1 MPIRVVDMFCGAG
14 GSSAGFHLAAKS
26 CGVELELTAVNH
38 WPVAIA
44 THTLNHPDAR
54 HFCSNVYRLAPREA
68 VPVGELDLLMASPTC
83 TFHSRARGG
92 KPISRQQRYGRMTPT
107 QVLRW
112 AAELRPR
119 CLIVENVP
127 EFVDWGPVHPAAP
140 TARRCRA
147 ARCKAEKPCRA
158 RRGAYFRPWL
168 RRLRELGYAVE
179 WRVLNAA
186 DFGDATT
193 RQRFFL
199 IGRRDGKPIRW
210 PTPTHSR
217 KGNPDLFGAGARRWR
232 AAREVIDWSI
242 EGQSIFGRKRPL
254 SPKTIAR
261 IYAGAVKFGWPEPFL
276 VVLRQHMA
284 GRSLDDPLPTLTAGG
299 THVGLAQPLLF
310 QVNQGEGRARNI
322 RPASEPMQT
331 VVTRP
336 SLGVAEP
343 VVLRSDM
350 HKSHAGC
357 FRSQEDPLATLT
369 TRGGIGVAE
378 AVILP
383 QRDSNRPRGAG
394 EPVAGITTTS
404 RGIGLVQPFV
414 FANRTNNVP
423 KDPEAEPVPGI
434 TTTTGGGVVLVEP
447 FVLSQGAGG
456 APREASAPMPTIPGK
471 GAHALI
477 SPYYG
482 QSEARPADEPLG
494 TVTTR
499 DRFALVVPVTH
510 RDQANRARSLEDPLP
525 SVTGAR
531 RGELAFIAA
540 AFGEREGQ
548 APRVHSVEEP
558 APTLCATG
566 RIQLVEGYELDIR
579 FRMLQPHEL
588 AAAMGFDGYRF
599 TGTKEEVTKQIGNA
613 VAVRTAAALFG
624 ALMLGDR
631 ASEVACR
638 ARTS

>member
-1 MPIRVVDMFCGAG
+1 MRLRVVDMFCGAG
-14 GSSAGFHLAAKS
+14 GSSTGFARAAEAH
-26 CGVELELTAVNH
+26 GVELELTAVNH

-68 VPVGELDLLMASPTC
+68 VPAGELDLLMASPTC

-168 RRLRELGYAVE
+168 RRLRELGYQVE

-199 IGRRDGKPIRW
+199 LGRRDGKPIRW
-210 PTPTHSR
+210 PAPTHSR
-217 KGNPDLFGAGARRWR
+217 QGSPDLFGAGARRWR
-232 AAREVIDWSI
+232 AAREVIDWSL
-242 EGQSIFGRKRPL
+242 EGQSIFTRKRPL

-284 GRSLDDPLPTLTAGG
+284 GRSLDEPLPTLTAGG
-299 THVGLAQPLLF
+299 THAGLAQPLLF
-310 QVNQGEGRARNI
+310 QVNQGGDRARNI

-357 FRSQEDPLATLT
+357 FRSQDEPLATLT

-383 QRDSNRPRGAG
+383 QRDSNRPRGAN
-394 EPVAGITTTS
+394 EPVAGITT
-404 RGIGLVQPFV
+404 IGLAQPFLL
-414 FANRTNNVP
+414 NRHGDNGATRAHSL
-423 KDPEAEPVPGI
+423 EAPVPTADCRGA
-434 TTTTGGGVVLVEP
+434 GYVVEP

-477 SPYYG
+477 APYYG
-482 QSEARPADEPLG
+482 QSDARPASEPLG

-510 RDQANRARSLEDPLP
+510 DDQANRARSPEEPLP

-540 AFGEREGQ
+540 AFGERKGQ
-548 APRVHSVEEP
+548 APRVHSLEDP

-566 RIQLVEGYELDIR
+566 RIQLVEGFELDIR

-588 AAAMGFDGYRF
+588 AAAMGLEGYKF
-599 TGTKEEVTKQIGNA
+599 VGTKEEVTKQIGNA
-613 VAVRTAAALFG
+613 VARRTATALFV
-624 ALMLGDR
+624 AVMLDER
-631 ASEVACR
+631 ASEVA
-638 ARTS
+638 